1 MLISHVIWLYLQ
13 ALCGPVGWW
22 CQRPPNFLFPF
33 FMSRVRP
40 RPTLLVQ
47 FDAAS
52 TQVFHHF
59 LSFFIIFFLAGAKQ
73 LPFHQGYVFF
83 CLSAWAFIIPYHP
96 QTFWKKKEESATC
109 IWHLSV
115 GVRVWLWHVGEVM
128 SWGKERVKDMG
139 RFYVYNQL
147 AKPHTY
153 KSLKE
158 KRQRR
163 VKIKN
168 WE

>member
-1 MLISHVIWLYLQ
+1 MWYGYTYRLFADLWVDGVRGLRIFF
-13 ALCGPVGWW
+13 
-22 CQRPPNFLFPF
+22 FLFLCPAF
-33 FMSRVRP
+33 ARGPLSSFSLTLP
-40 RPTLLVQ
+40 RLECFITFCL
-47 FDAAS
+47 
-52 TQVFHHF
+52 
-59 LSFFIIFFLAGAKQ
+59 FFIIFFLAGAKQ

-83 CLSAWAFIIPYHP
+83 CLSAWAFIIPYLP

-128 SWGKERVKDMG
+128 SWGKERVNDMG

-153 KSLKE
+153 KSLKK
-158 KRQRR
+158 KRQRW